1 MKLNVAQEL
10 KQPGRIGKCH
20 EDVILDRQEYL
31 GRELKFAAPLTVE
44 GEYFFDGEGFS
55 FKGTATTRL
64 DSECALCGKPF
75 IEELTLTSTSAF
87 SGSRSRTA
95 NATATPAR
103 NWMSARCSLTTYSS
117 ICLLSASAAR
127 IVRGFARFAG
137 AI

>member
-10 KQPGRIGKCH
+10 KQPGRTGRCH

-75 IEELTLTSTSAF
+75 IEELTFDFDERFL
-87 SGSRSRTA
+87 REP

>member
-10 KQPGRIGKCH
+10 KQPGRIGRCH

-31 GRELKFAAPLTVE
+31 GRELKFAAPL
-44 GEYFFDGEGFS
+44 
-55 FKGTATTRL
+55 
-64 DSECALCGKPF
+64 
-75 IEELTLTSTSAF
+75 
-87 SGSRSRTA
+87 
-95 NATATPAR
+95 TATPAR

>member
-10 KQPGRIGKCH
+10 KQPGRIGRCH

-55 FKGTATTRL
+55 FKGTVTTRL
-64 DSECALCGKPF
+64 DFECALCGKPF
-75 IEELTLTSTSAF
+75 IEELTFDFDERFL
-87 SGSRSRTA
+87 REPEPA